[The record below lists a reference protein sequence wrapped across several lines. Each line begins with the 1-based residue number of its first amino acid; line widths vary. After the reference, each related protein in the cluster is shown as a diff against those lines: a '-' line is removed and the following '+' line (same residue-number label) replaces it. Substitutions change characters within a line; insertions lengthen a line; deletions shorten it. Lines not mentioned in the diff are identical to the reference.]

1 MPFLE
6 KASAVKAVS
15 MSGWLDGPNSLER
28 VKERL
33 AWRGIASEHEIIEAT
48 GPRGIGKALLKAA
61 ADFDADLIVMGAY
74 TQSRIRQMILGG
86 VTRHA
91 VSQAECPLLLAR

>member
-1 MPFLE
+1 V
-6 KASAVKAVS
+6 ASRNEQARR
-15 MSGWLDGPNSLER
+15 MGWLCDQ
-28 VKERL
+28 VTK
-33 AWRGIASEHEIIEAT
+33 T
-48 GPRGIGKALLKAA
+48 GSYAV
-61 ADFDADLIVMGAY
+61 ADFICPTEETRILFDADLIVMGAY